1 MTRRKDY
8 NTEIGISEVE
18 GLFNDNSDM
27 LRQMLQNMIQA
38 ILEEEIV
45 EYLHAGKYERT
56 EDRRGQRNGYK
67 PRTINTR
74 VGPLELQKPQS
85 RDSGF
90 DTKLF
95 ERYQRSEKA
104 LRLALIESYIQGVST
119 RKTKRIT
126 EELCGTEFS
135 ATTISN
141 LTKKLDTEL
150 EKFRNRDL
158 SGKEYKYLMIDARYE
173 KGRKRKNGAIV
184 DRAVLV
190 VAGITEKG
198 YREIIGV
205 DVANLESEGTWSE
218 IFRSMRDRGLHGVE
232 YIVSDAHKGIKKAIQ
247 KEFTGCK
254 WQRCRVHFVRNI
266 LNQIKKKDTHIILK
280 ALDYIFESDRMDQA
294 RSRKE
299 RVVEYLEDIDP
310 KIASKIDE
318 EIEETLT
325 VLTLPK
331 PHRKRMK
338 STNMVERLNERL
350 KQRTKVVRIFPN
362 DESCLRLI
370 TALLKEVHE
379 DWITGRRYLIM
390 DVEDEIHDNHEE
402 NEDEAW
408 PFELEK
414 VLK

>member
-38 ILEEEIV
+38 ILEEEIG
-45 EYLHAGKYERT
+45 EYLHADRYERT
-56 EDRRGQRNGYK
+56 EERRGQRNGYK

-74 VGPLELQKPQS
+74 VGPLELEKPQS

-135 ATTISN
+135 AATISN
-141 LTKKLDTEL
+141 LTKKLDVEL

-158 SGKEYKYLMIDARYE
+158 SEKEYKYLMIDGRYE
-173 KGRKRKNGAIV
+173 KGRQSGSIV

-190 VAGITEKG
+190 VAGITENG

-218 IFRSMRDRGLHGVE
+218 IFQSLKDRGLHGVE
-232 YIVSDAHKGIKKAIQ
+232 YIVSDAHEGIKKAIQ
-247 KEFTGCK
+247 KKFTGCK

-266 LNQIKKKDTHIILK
+266 LNQIKKKDTYKILK
-280 ALDYIFESDRMDQA
+280 ALDYIFESDSLKQA
-294 RSRKE
+294 RGRKE

-310 KIASKIDE
+310 KIASKIDT

-325 VLTLPK
+325 VLTLPES
-331 PHRKRMK
+331 HRKRMK
-338 STNMVERLNERL
+338 STNMVERLNQSL

-390 DVEDEIHDNHEE
+390 DVEERNDNHEE
-402 NEDEAW
+402 KEDEAW
-408 PFELEK
+408 PFELEN